1 MAKSLFDLR
10 EAWETQKGIETKRKA
25 NTDVEEAASKFT
37 DKQIKM
43 AYGIINDPRWKSG
56 NMTSIVRRIE
66 GIAKGLSKHPG
77 VQKALQVTNEEV
89 QVDEAKGKLVKNM
102 RVKHIHNGNKGTVV
116 KGGDRAGGR
125 VEVEYDNG
133 QTVMVAGK
141 YLEPLKESVELDE
154 AAPKISTGKAK
165 GSIKATGLRGKG
177 MKKFDVDVAVKNGK
191 FEFRISDE
199 SGKFQTVGIKQ
210 AARMLGESVD
220 LAEAKEPASP
230 DEGSMA
236 VRQLE
241 FMYDAIE
248 DIMEHIEEGGDF
260 PEWMQNK
267 LTEAH
272 TKIKDLYASV
282 EGSGDDEEDEMDEAR
297 KYTPPTKAEIEA
309 DKKKDRKAD
318 RAAGKARPSVT
329 AKSITKRLYGR

>member
-10 EAWETQKGIETKRKA
+10 EAWETSKGIETKRKA
-25 NTDVEEAASKFT
+25 NTDVEEAAGKFT

-77 VQKALQVTNEEV
+77 VQKALKVTNEEV
-89 QVDEAKGKLVKNM
+89 Q
-102 RVKHIHNGNKGTVV
+102 I
-116 KGGDRAGGR
+116 
-125 VEVEYDNG
+125 
-133 QTVMVAGK
+133 
-141 YLEPLKESVELDE
+141 DE

-165 GSIKATGLRGKG
+165 GAISATGLRGKG
-177 MKKFDVDVAVKNGK
+177 MKKFDVDVSVKNGK
-191 FEFRISDE
+191 FEFRIKDE
-199 SGKFQTVGIKQ
+199 QGKFQTVGLKQ

-236 VRQLE
+236 TRQLE

-272 TKIKDLYASV
+272 TNIKDLYAAV
-282 EGSGDDEEDEMDEAR
+282 EGSEGDEEDDEEDMEEAR

-309 DKKKDRKAD
+309 DKKKDNK
-318 RAAGKARPSVT
+318 GKPRPSMSV
-329 AKSITKRLYGR
+329 KSITKKLYGR

>member
-1 MAKSLFDLR
+1 MAKTFFDLR

-25 NTDVEEAASKFT
+25 NTDVEEAAGKFT

-77 VQKALQVTNEEV
+77 VQKALKVTNEEV
-89 QVDEAKGKLVKNM
+89 QVDEAKNHAAADELMAYAKKYGGMDKKDFMKAAGYLNNYRSSGSPRAVADLVKMVNDMDTDPRDKVLLTIKKHDPSMFKAVMKKAGLEM
-102 RVKHIHNGNKGTVV
+102 R
-116 KGGDRAGGR
+116 
-125 VEVEYDNG
+125 EE
-133 QTVMVAGK
+133 
-141 YLEPLKESVELDE
+141 VELDE

-210 AARMLGESVD
+210 AARMLGESVED
-220 LAEAKEPASP
+220 LEAFA
-230 DEGSMA
+230 
-236 VRQLE
+236 LE
-241 FMYDAIE
+241 E
-248 DIMEHIEEGGDF
+248 
-260 PEWMQNK
+260 
-267 LTEAH
+267 T
-272 TKIKDLYASV
+272 
-282 EGSGDDEEDEMDEAR
+282 R

>member
-10 EAWETQKGIETKRKA
+10 EAWETSKGIETKRKA
-25 NTDVEEAASKFT
+25 NTD
-37 DKQIKM
+37 
-43 AYGIINDPRWKSG
+43 
-56 NMTSIVRRIE
+56 IE
-66 GIAKGLSKHPG
+66 
-77 VQKALQVTNEEV
+77 
-89 QVDEAKGKLVKNM
+89 
-102 RVKHIHNGNKGTVV
+102 
-116 KGGDRAGGR
+116 
-125 VEVEYDNG
+125 
-133 QTVMVAGK
+133 
-141 YLEPLKESVELDE
+141 E

-165 GSIKATGLRGKG
+165 GAISATGLRGKG
-177 MKKFDVDVAVKNGK
+177 MKKFDVDVSVKNGK
-191 FEFRISDE
+191 FEFRIKDE
-199 SGKFQTVGIKQ
+199 QGKFQTVGLKQ

-236 VRQLE
+236 TRQLE

-272 TKIKDLYASV
+272 TNIKDLYAAV
-282 EGSGDDEEDEMDEAR
+282 EGSEGDDEEDMEEAR

-309 DKKKDRKAD
+309 DKKKDNK
-318 RAAGKARPSVT
+318 GKPRPSMSV
-329 AKSITKRLYGR
+329 KSITKKLYGR